1 MEETA
6 LKSIPDI
13 ITAASKT
20 GLGILALLIL
30 VLAGLGFY
38 FFRHSGIHYRFGVF
52 MLMFAGACV
61 FGYAALVVQHEDAV
75 QAQAQLLPDL
85 KLNLAFPADDS
96 ANPRRAQ
103 VMAYVQPK
111 TDPDSPLD
119 AATHLRKDVQAVP
132 GPGGIYLVFSK
143 LNVGDTVYVEVS
155 DQNKK
160 WQSYAM
166 RMLEAN
172 LQMLPEE

>member
-1 MEETA
+1 MEEAA
-6 LKSIPDI
+6 LKTIPEI

-30 VLAGLGFY
+30 VLAALGFY
-38 FFRHSGIHYRFGVF
+38 FFRNSGVHYRFAVF
-52 MLMFAGACV
+52 LLMFAGASV
-61 FGYAALVVQHEDAV
+61 FGYAALVVQHQDAV

-85 KLNLAFPADDS
+85 KLNLAFPGDNS
-96 ANPRRAQ
+96 ANPHRAQ
-103 VMAYVQPK
+103 VMAYVQSK
-111 TDPDSPLD
+111 ADDNLPLD
-119 AATHLRKDVQAVP
+119 AQQHLRRDVQAVP
-132 GPGGIYLVFSK
+132 GPGGMYLVFRK
-143 LNVGDTVYVEVS
+143 LNVGDTLYVEVS

-172 LQMLPEE
+172 LQMVPAE